1 MWNIN
6 FFIIGSES
14 CKETEKKEEMVSHI
28 CSDPE
33 AESGVKSDQNL
44 KLEES
49 NSDESGY
56 HGEDAV

>member
-1 MWNIN
+1 M
-6 FFIIGSES
+6 
-14 CKETEKKEEMVSHI
+14 SHI
-28 CSDPE
+28 CSDHE

>member
-1 MWNIN
+1 
-6 FFIIGSES
+6 
-14 CKETEKKEEMVSHI
+14 MVSHI
-28 CSDPE
+28 CSDHE